1 MVYTVILKNEGL
13 ITAQDCEFLAPE
25 DNSNFDFEPLVTGFF
40 DLKAKQ
46 SVSIPVVMTRK
57 GNVKTR
63 SSEREVTPLPLSDCY
78 LYDGTSYFWD
88 CGNDRKWHKYYVPT
102 KIMEC
107 VDDGSGFKGFPF
119 MGGGTIFGGKGKDN
133 NPVTGPTQI
142 LDKKEELVVG
152 PVPPSKP
159 SKGCIPCQMSLVG
172 NGIKCASRFIPVL
185 EETKDAIEEAIQE
198 V

>member
-1 MVYTVILKNEGL
+1 
-13 ITAQDCEFLAPE
+13 
-25 DNSNFDFEPLVTGFF
+25 
-40 DLKAKQ
+40 
-46 SVSIPVVMTRK
+46 
-57 GNVKTR
+57 
-63 SSEREVTPLPLSDCY
+63 
-78 LYDGTSYFWD
+78 
-88 CGNDRKWHKYYVPT
+88 
-102 KIMEC
+102 
-107 VDDGSGFKGFPF
+107 

-198 V
+198 VLDERLEEELLNDGILEEDIENYLRGGIFYHSYQI